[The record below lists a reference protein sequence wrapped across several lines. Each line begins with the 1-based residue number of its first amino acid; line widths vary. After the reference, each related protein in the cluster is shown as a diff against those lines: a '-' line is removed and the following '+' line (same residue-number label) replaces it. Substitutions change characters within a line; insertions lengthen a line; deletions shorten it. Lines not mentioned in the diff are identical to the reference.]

1 MDRQRLQAMKTV
13 SSGYIHVRVH
23 GISIQNG
30 KEGKP
35 GYFKLIHR
43 NISPYCMSSLQ
54 NHHTFLV
61 QRLHSSY
68 IK

>member
-1 MDRQRLQAMKTV
+1 MDRQRLRAMKTV

-35 GYFKLIHR
+35 G
-43 NISPYCMSSLQ
+43 
-54 NHHTFLV
+54 
-61 QRLHSSY
+61 
-68 IK
+68 